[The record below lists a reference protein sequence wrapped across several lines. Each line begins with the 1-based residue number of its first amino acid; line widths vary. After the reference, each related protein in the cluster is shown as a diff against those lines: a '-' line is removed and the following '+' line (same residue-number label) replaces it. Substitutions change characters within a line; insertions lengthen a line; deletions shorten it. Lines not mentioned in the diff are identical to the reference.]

1 MDLPVLLLSLVA
13 ERVPFGTT
21 DDGGV
26 LVGAPLQR
34 DGVNQTG
41 TVYQCRYR
49 TGRCQKVP
57 VTGPPEVTNASLG
70 LALAAGDGEALVC
83 GPTVPRACGKNM
95 HLNGFCVLLDTTLRQ
110 LQRFPD
116 VLPECPSSSADVVLL
131 IDGSGS
137 IKDRDFSTMKTFIT
151 EMMKISKDTDAQ
163 FALTQF
169 SDVVLTH
176 FDFNT
181 FRLSRDPKALVA
193 TVQQIGSITRTATA
207 IRTVLTQLFVASKGA
222 RAGAKKI
229 LVVITDGRKY
239 KDNLEY
245 SEVIP
250 LAERMEVTRY
260 AIGVGS
266 AFTDAEAML
275 ELQAIASKPTQDH
288 IFRVDNFDAL
298 QSIQS
303 QLQEKIFAIEG
314 TQSAQSSSFQLEM
327 AQEGFSALLT
337 PDGPILGAVGAYNW
351 SGGVFVYGGSG
362 EVTLVNVSQG
372 SRDMNDA
379 YLGYAAEPLW
389 LGGSR
394 ALALGA
400 PRFAH
405 VGRLFLF
412 HRPHGATWDLLAEAA
427 GTQVGSYFGGS
438 LCALDT
444 DGDGAAE
451 VLLVGAPTFYGAG
464 GGGHVAVCDLKPQG
478 GRLPCQGTLRGQPGH
493 PLGRFGASLAALG
506 DLDGDRWGEVA
517 VGAPLEDE
525 ERGAVYIFRG
535 TRGGVAPRY
544 SQRISGAGFSSA
556 PRHLGQALSGGRDLT
571 GDLLPDVAMGAQGQ
585 VLLLRSRPLLKVRA
599 AVAFQ
604 PQEIPAGT
612 FECRGEEV
620 VAQGE
625 VARAEVCFLA
635 TKKTKDN
642 FGSQVSTTLR
652 YQVALDPGR
661 AMVRAVFAGGAA
673 VLSGTLGL
681 GVGRRCQSFSIAFPG
696 CPRDTLT
703 PLVLRVSYEA
713 TGDPIE
719 VAGGLRPDLSEDSA
733 MVAMGTLPFEKNCG
747 ADHVCTDDLQISF
760 NFSGLDTV
768 VVGDTDAVDV
778 TVTLR
783 NHGEDSY
790 GATVQLQHHPA
801 LSYRKATVL
810 QSSRSSV
817 SLQCHSEPAVG
828 QHRRTL
834 CLVNHPILHPG
845 TEVVFRVTLDVPQDA
860 ELGEAL
866 EVVANASSDNGAP
879 GGRGHR
885 AEVPVR
891 YSVYVVLS
899 STSNST
905 AFVPVSPGPGVP
917 DSVPV
922 THHYQVTLLGQRG
935 PPLTVTLLVPSAL
948 GGAPL
953 WDHLEV
959 TPDQGLWRCREG
971 PERPGVPDGPR
982 RLLERPLLVR
992 ERRHPL
998 TPPLTPP

>member
-1 MDLPVLLLSLVA
+1 MEL
-13 ERVPFGTT
+13 R
-21 DDGGV
+21 GV
-26 LVGAPLQR
+26 
-34 DGVNQTG
+34 
-41 TVYQCRYR
+41 
-49 TGRCQKVP
+49 
-57 VTGPPEVTNASLG
+57 
-70 LALAAGDGEALVC
+70 
-83 GPTVPRACGKNM
+83 
-95 HLNGFCVLLDTTLRQ
+95 CVLLPTGTTLPPT
-110 LQRFPD
+110 LPD
-116 VLPECPSSSADVVLL
+116 CPKRASDIVFLV
-131 IDGSGS
+131 DGSGS
-137 IKDRDFSTMKTFIT
+137 ISAPDFERMKMFITQVMTQFQSTDTRFALVQFSSGSIIHFDFSTF
-151 EMMKISKDTDAQ
+151 AQ
-163 FALTQF
+163 
-169 SDVVLTH
+169 
-176 FDFNT
+176 
-181 FRLSRDPKALVA
+181 LSPMERVRE
-193 TVQQIGSITRTATA
+193 VQSIPQTKGTTATATA
-207 IRTVLTQLFVASKGA
+207 IRT
-222 RAGAKKI
+222 I
-229 LVVITDGRKY
+229 LIVVTDGQKFG
-239 KDNLEY
+239 DSLEFG
-245 SEVIP
+245 EVIP
-250 LAERMEVTRY
+250 EAERAGVIRY
-260 AIGVGS
+260 AIGGEGT
-266 AFTDAEAML
+266 AFTDAEAVL

-337 PDGPILGAVGAYNW
+337 PDGPILGAVGVYDW

-412 HRPHGATWDLLAEAA
+412 HPPRGHWDLLAEAA

-464 GGGHVAVCDLKPQG
+464 GGGHVAICDLKPQG

-506 DLDGDRWGEVA
+506 DLDGDRWGEG

-612 FECRGEEV
+612 FECRAEEV

-673 VLSGTLGL
+673 VLNGTLGL

-719 VAGGLRPDLSEDSA
+719 VAGGLQPDLSEDSA

-747 ADHVCTDDLQISF
+747 ADHICTDDLQISF
-760 NFSGLDTV
+760 NFSGGLDTV

-778 TVTLR
+778 TVTLH
-783 NHGEDSY
+783 HGEDSY

-828 QHRRTL
+828 RHRRTL

-959 TPDQGLWRCREG
+959 TRTR
-971 PERPGVPDGPR
+971 
-982 RLLERPLLVR
+982 
-992 ERRHPL
+992 
-998 TPPLTPP
+998 